1 MKKDL
6 AKAIVLGLL
15 TASVCSVASA
25 DDLTVKD
32 KSGWSTYNVAHQ
44 VVDKTESFENINI
57 NMSGNGMDAPS
68 ALLIFANKDKVS
80 SIIGTG
86 DISIVNTCDPVGE
99 LPTVN
104 GIYATGKGAS
114 IDFSKAN
121 SVYIDS
127 HVGTEK
133 GDAIS
138 AKEGATVKISTN
150 KDEGFTQVIG
160 DIDFD
165 SNSFNVGFTTTANI
179 SANGTVELD
188 INNDKSFWYGD
199 EQNLYEEYQ
208 NKKMR
213 WAEFKEKYPAQA
225 EQIIEKAG
233 NLAFLLNW
241 ITFVVTAQGSG
252 KLDLSLSNGGE
263 WIYTNNPNLSN
274 VKLNKDGIINL
285 VDVEINKK
293 FDIVGISDGTKLGHR
308 YVILH
313 NLNTDDA
320 KGGIFKLDLQYNDVS
335 KEANYELAKIGKDSD
350 YIFVKAG
357 SGSYDIQFD
366 TTDSKLESMANGDKL
381 FFANDESGEIG
392 FISSTVDALPEI
404 NKASDI
410 FKYKYEVGS
419 QEAEEGQKGNDWFI
433 TVNPNGENEN
443 VSSVEGAMKAG
454 YALGTEMD
462 RLNKRLGESR
472 YLTDEKGLWVRYRHA
487 RVGMDSSFK
496 TNSNMFQLGYD
507 KERIEDDGRH
517 YRGGA
522 LDYTHGDTS
531 LYGLSG
537 NGEHDRYSLSLY
549 DTWMGDKGHYRD
561 LVIRAGRLNS
571 EFDINTRNSDN
582 IASDYHQWFGSIS
595 GEWGRKKDTGHDW
608 YFEPQTQLQLA
619 RVGAADYVTNYG
631 VRVEQ
636 DAATSL
642 IGRVGF
648 RLGRE
653 YDKHDATKRDNY
665 YIKADLMHE
674 FCGDQEYKVTG
685 ADGTLRKEFD
695 GKDTWFDVGIGA
707 DITVSRNTY
716 FWVDVERTLGGD
728 YDRTWQINGGLRW
741 EW

>member
-25 DDLTVKD
+25 GDLTVN
-32 KSGWSTYNVAHQ
+32 GAHQ

-57 NMSGNGMDAPS
+57 NMSGSGMDAPT
-68 ALLIFANKDKVS
+68 ALLIIANKGQFS
-80 SIIGTG
+80 SISGTG
-86 DISIVNTCDPVGE
+86 NISIVNTCDPVGE

-150 KDEGFTQVIG
+150 KDKGFTQVIG

-165 SNSFNVGFTTTANI
+165 SNSFEKVGFFKRIANI

-188 INNDKSFWYGD
+188 INNGKSFWYGD

-208 NKKMR
+208 NKTMS
-213 WAEFKEKYPAQA
+213 WAEFQEKYPAQA

-233 NLAFLLNW
+233 PLAGLLDL

-285 VDVEINKK
+285 VDEEINKK
-293 FDIVGISDGTKLGHR
+293 FDKAGISDGTKLGHR

-381 FFANDESGEIG
+381 FFANDESGEVG
-392 FISSTVDALPEI
+392 FISSTVDALPEL

-507 KERIEDDGRH
+507 KERIESQNAPVRS
-517 YRGGA
+517 A
-522 LDYTHGDTS
+522 PMAS
-531 LYGLSG
+531 
-537 NGEHDRYSLSLY
+537 
-549 DTWMGDKGHYRD
+549 
-561 LVIRAGRLNS
+561 RA
-571 EFDINTRNSDN
+571 
-582 IASDYHQWFGSIS
+582 
-595 GEWGRKKDTGHDW
+595 
-608 YFEPQTQLQLA
+608 
-619 RVGAADYVTNYG
+619 
-631 VRVEQ
+631 
-636 DAATSL
+636 
-642 IGRVGF
+642 
-648 RLGRE
+648 
-653 YDKHDATKRDNY
+653 
-665 YIKADLMHE
+665 
-674 FCGDQEYKVTG
+674 
-685 ADGTLRKEFD
+685 
-695 GKDTWFDVGIGA
+695 
-707 DITVSRNTY
+707 
-716 FWVDVERTLGGD
+716 
-728 YDRTWQINGGLRW
+728 
-741 EW
+741 

>member
-25 DDLTVKD
+25 GDLTVN
-32 KSGWSTYNVAHQ
+32 GAHQ

-57 NMSGNGMDAPS
+57 NMSGSGMGAPT
-68 ALLIFANKDKVS
+68 ALLIIANKGQFS

-104 GIYATGKGAS
+104 GIYATGIGAS

-150 KDEGFTQVIG
+150 KDEGFTKVIG

-165 SNSFNVGFTTTANI
+165 YNDITEGLTTTANI

-208 NKKMR
+208 NKTMS
-213 WAEFKEKYPAQA
+213 WAEFQEKYPAQA

-233 NLAFLLNW
+233 NLAVFLNW
-241 ITFVVTAQGSG
+241 ITFVVTAQSG

-293 FDIVGISDGTKLGHR
+293 FDNVGINDGTKLGHR

-335 KEANYELAKIGKDSD
+335 KEANYELANIGKDSD

-366 TTDSKLESMANGDKL
+366 TTVSKLESMANGDKL
-381 FFANDESGEIG
+381 FFANDESGNVG

-419 QEAEEGQKGNDWFI
+419 QDAEEGQKGNDWFI
-433 TVNPNGENEN
+433 TLIQNGENEN
-443 VSSVEGAMKAG
+443 VSSVEGVMRAG